1 MEVDIQKYVVSWSLT
16 IKQSPLQLNEWQSFN
31 SLDKAKKKYKQLL
44 DRKRL
49 YTASISQVIKSTED

>member
-1 MEVDIQKYVVSWSLT
+1 MGIDTQKYVVAWSLT
-16 IKQSPLQLNEWQSFN
+16 IKQSPLQINEWQIFN

-44 DRKRL
+44 GRKRL

>member
-1 MEVDIQKYVVSWSLT
+1 MRTGNQKYLVSWSLT
-16 IKQSPLQLNEWQSFN
+16 IKQSPLQINEWQIFN

-49 YTASISQVIKSTED
+49 YTASISKIIKSTED

>member
-1 MEVDIQKYVVSWSLT
+1 MGIDTQKYVVAWSLT
-16 IKQSPLQLNEWQSFN
+16 IKQSPLQINEWQIFN

-49 YTASISQVIKSTED
+49 YTASISKVIKSTED

>member
-16 IKQSPLQLNEWQSFN
+16 IKQSPLQINEWQSFN

-44 DRKRL
+44 EKKRL
-49 YTASISQVIKSTED
+49 YTASISKVIKSTED